1 MRQRYSLARLA
12 GIDKKNHTLVNIKF
26 GSPSIQDL
34 LSKINCNGLGHK
46 ITVLMS
52 SLPHRTS
59 RRKLLTKKKKVE
71 SHLFNKSS
79 LRHLPN
85 LDRAVL
91 EGANNS
97 PCVERVEVKV
107 EDVALF
113 VEEWI

>member
-12 GIDKKNHTLVNIKF
+12 GIDKKNHTLVNIKV
-26 GSPSIQDL
+26 GSPSRQDL
-34 LSKINCNGLGHK
+34 LSK
-46 ITVLMS
+46 
-52 SLPHRTS
+52 R
-59 RRKLLTKKKKVE
+59 VE
-71 SHLFNKSS
+71 SNLFNKSS

-91 EGANNS
+91 EGADNS

-113 VEEWI
+113 VEERI

>member
-12 GIDKKNHTLVNIKF
+12 GIDKKNHTLVNIKVD
-26 GSPSIQDL
+26 SPSRQDL
-34 LSKINCNGLGHK
+34 LSKINCIGLGYK
-46 ITVLMS
+46 ITV
-52 SLPHRTS
+52 PHRTS

-91 EGANNS
+91 EGADNS
-97 PCVERVEVKV
+97 PCVERVEVKI

-113 VEEWI
+113 VKEWI

>member
-1 MRQRYSLARLA
+1 MHWTWTQSYSL
-12 GIDKKNHTLVNIKF
+12 DEFFSSSNIKA
-26 GSPSIQDL
+26 QVAD
-34 LSKINCNGLGHK
+34 KE
-46 ITVLMS
+46 
-52 SLPHRTS
+52 
-59 RRKLLTKKKKVE
+59 KKVE

-91 EGANNS
+91 EGADNS